1 MIMDLEIRCSR
12 ESRRSSAV
20 NPTQA
25 KTGLEWGTQHLLPVE
40 RERQVCEKSRLAGEA
55 DYDLGAGGHHASRRG
70 NLLARDSAAYNLQR
84 QTGRAG

>member
-40 RERQVCEKSRLAGEA
+40 RE
-55 DYDLGAGGHHASRRG
+55 
-70 NLLARDSAAYNLQR
+70 
-84 QTGRAG
+84 TGL